1 MAAEVVMRP
10 YTTNVADVKEFLYHR
25 SNEDKCEAS
34 ENGVTKVYETMD
46 FFMFQS
52 LFDKLSSDF
61 IPPLFNLLTKLE
73 IENINGT
80 LPLPNDVSVE
90 FELEHLKIANASIS
104 PDTPILTINTQ
115 DGVLFAFDDLTLN
128 FTTDYSY
135 IMDPPVFADIGEASI
150 LIAPTNV
157 STNVNTRLYPTT
169 EGNSL
174 EVDLTNMHVESQSD
188 PFTSFVGVSD
198 FSEVASNTINT
209 IAAALKNRLESFI
222 NGGDLY
228 GLDSRIEAVINKIVN
243 LVPGQIYF
251 GNGLY
256 IDGWLYTNF

>member
-1 MAAEVVMRP
+1 
-10 YTTNVADVKEFLYHR
+10 
-25 SNEDKCEAS
+25 
-34 ENGVTKVYETMD
+34 
-46 FFMFQS
+46 
-52 LFDKLSSDF
+52 
-61 IPPLFNLLTKLE
+61 
-73 IENINGT
+73 
-80 LPLPNDVSVE
+80 
-90 FELEHLKIANASIS
+90 
-104 PDTPILTINTQ
+104 
-115 DGVLFAFDDLTLN
+115 
-128 FTTDYSY
+128 
-135 IMDPPVFADIGEASI
+135 MDPPVFADIGEASI

>member
-10 YTTNVADVKEFLYHR
+10 YTTNVAEGKEFLYHR
-25 SNEDKCEAS
+25 SNEDKCVAS

-104 PDTPILTINTQ
+104 PDTPILTINT
-115 DGVLFAFDDLTLN
+115 
-128 FTTDYSY
+128 
-135 IMDPPVFADIGEASI
+135 
-150 LIAPTNV
+150 
-157 STNVNTRLYPTT
+157 
-169 EGNSL
+169 
-174 EVDLTNMHVESQSD
+174 
-188 PFTSFVGVSD
+188 
-198 FSEVASNTINT
+198 
-209 IAAALKNRLESFI
+209 
-222 NGGDLY
+222 
-228 GLDSRIEAVINKIVN
+228 
-243 LVPGQIYF
+243 
-251 GNGLY
+251 
-256 IDGWLYTNF
+256 